1 MAIGLRMFDEAGYMF
16 DAEAS
21 VELSEFFVYELSAI
35 VGYDRIWDPIA
46 AYDIFPNKLLDLLS
60 CDGG

>member
-1 MAIGLRMFDEAGYMF
+1 MFDKANYMF
-16 DAEAS
+16 DVEAG

-35 VGYDRIWDPIA
+35 VSYDRMWDAIA
-46 AYDIFPNKLLDLLS
+46 TYDIFPDKLLDLLS